1 MSSEALISLG
11 LMVVATALLWKGAGW
26 TVFSACRV
34 ARRFNVSDVLIGATV
49 VALGTSAPEI
59 VVTLIAALNGQP
71 DISVGNVV
79 GSNIFNL
86 GFILGGCAL
95 FTAIPTTRSLVQRDT
110 SALLVAAT
118 LLVFL
123 LRDRLLSRGEG
134 AVMVLLLAAYLLYRT
149 VRGDDVA
156 VVEGEL
162 DTQEGTTRD
171 VFLLVLGLACVIGG
185 AHLLVSSAAAL
196 AFRMGFSEWAIG
208 VSIVAA
214 GTSLPELATSI
225 AAARRGRTGLIG
237 GMLIG
242 SDLFNVLGVL
252 GLAAVLHPL
261 GVDPAAIP
269 GVVMMIAMVVLVLVF
284 MRTGWRL
291 TRLEGLAL
299 VAFAVVRWSHD
310 LAPGAWT
317 FARGLW
323 S

>member
-11 LMVVATALLWKGAGW
+11 LMLFATALLWKGAGW
-26 TVFSACRV
+26 TVTSACRL
-34 ARRFNVSDVLIGATV
+34 ARRFNVSDVMIGATV
-49 VALGTSAPEI
+49 VALGTSAPEM
-59 VVTLIAALNGQP
+59 VVTLIAALKGQP
-71 DISVGNVV
+71 DISIGNVV

-134 AVMVLLLAAYLLYRT
+134 AAMVLLLAAYLLYRT
-149 VRGDDVA
+149 LRGDDVA
-156 VVEGEL
+156 VMEGEL
-162 DTQEGTTRD
+162 DIREGTARD
-171 VFLLVLGLACVIGG
+171 IFLLVLGLACVIGG
-185 AHLLVSSAAAL
+185 AHLLVKSAAAL
-196 AFRMGFSEWAIG
+196 ALRMGLSEWAVG

-225 AAARRGRTGLIG
+225 AAARRGRTGLIAG
-237 GMLIG
+237 TLIG
-242 SDLFNVLGVL
+242 SDLFNLLGVL

-261 GVDPAAIP
+261 GVDPAALP

-299 VAFAVVRWSHD
+299 IAFGVLRWSRD
-310 LAPGAWT
+310 LAPDVWT

>member
-1 MSSEALISLG
+1 MSSEALLSLG
-11 LMVVATALLWKGAGW
+11 LLLAATALLWKGADW
-26 TVFSACRV
+26 TVISACRV
-34 ARRFNVSDVLIGATV
+34 ARRFDVSDVMIGATV
-49 VALGTSAPEI
+49 VALGTSAPEM
-59 VVTLIAALNGQP
+59 VVTLIAALKGQP

-95 FTAIPTTRSLVQRDT
+95 FTVIPTTRSLVLRDT

-123 LRDRLLSRGEG
+123 LGDGLLSRGEG
-134 AVMVLLLAAYLLYRT
+134 ALMVLLLPAYLLYRT
-149 VRGDDVA
+149 MRGDDVA

-162 DTQEGTTRD
+162 EIREATARD
-171 VFLLVLGLACVIGG
+171 FFLLVLGLACILGG
-185 AHLLVSSAAAL
+185 AHLLVGSAAAL
-196 AFRMGFSEWAIG
+196 ALRMGLSEWAVG

-225 AAARRGRTGLIG
+225 AAARRGRTGLIAG
-237 GMLIG
+237 TLIG

-261 GVDPAAIP
+261 AVDSAAKP
-269 GVVMMIAMVVLVLVF
+269 GVVMMTAMVALVLVF

-299 VAFAVVRWSHD
+299 VVLAVVRWSRD
-310 LAPGAWT
+310 LAPGVWAS
-317 FARGLW
+317 ARGLW
-323 S
+323 F